1 MDPNILD
8 GILSS
13 PELLAAAAKLAG
25 ELLSRAP
32 SPEAAPASSDG
43 GSDTAVPDGAIPG
56 SGSAPAASSSD
67 GESIPASAP
76 AELSCGSGDAS
87 RGAPSA
93 DALSALMS
101 LLGGAAPPSPERSGE
116 SASASGALSAL
127 LGAAGGGRREAPS
140 SPPALDPKLLATAAQ
155 VLGAVGTDDDRTR
168 LLLALKPLLR
178 REKAERVDRAVRI
191 LKVSTAVRAA
201 INSLSGGDKGDVLKI

>member
-32 SPEAAPASSDG
+32 SPETAPAPSDVESGTAAPDGAAPA
-43 GSDTAVPDGAIPG
+43 V
-56 SGSAPAASSSD
+56 ASSG
-67 GESIPASAP
+67 GESVPASAP
-76 AELSCGSGDAS
+76 AGLSGGSGDAP
-87 RGAPSA
+87 RGGSA
-93 DALSALMS
+93 DTLSALMG
-101 LLGGAAPPSPERSGE
+101 LLGGAAPPSTARSGE
-116 SASASGALSAL
+116 SANVSGALSAL

-140 SPPALDPKLLATAAQ
+140 SPPALDPKLLAAAAQ

-201 INSLSGGDKGDVLKI
+201 INSLAGGDKGDVLKI

>member
-43 GSDTAVPDGAIPG
+43 GSDTAMPDGAIPG

-76 AELSCGSGDAS
+76 AGLPGGDDTSRSAASG
-87 RGAPSA
+87 
-93 DALSALMS
+93 DALSALMG
-101 LLGGAAPPSPERSGE
+101 LLGGAASPSPARSGE
-116 SASASGALSAL
+116 SASASGTLSAL

>member
-43 GSDTAVPDGAIPG
+43 VSDTAVPDG
-56 SGSAPAASSSD
+56 SVPAAAPSD
-67 GESIPASAP
+67 GESVPASASAGLP
-76 AELSCGSGDAS
+76 GGSDTAP
-87 RGAPSA
+87 RGAASA

-101 LLGGAAPPSPERSGE
+101 LLGGAAPPSPARSEE
-116 SASASGALSAL
+116 SVNVSGALSSL

-140 SPPALDPKLLATAAQ
+140 SPPALDPKLLAAAAQ

-201 INSLSGGDKGDVLKI
+201 INSLAGGDKGDVLKI

>member
-43 GSDTAVPDGAIPG
+43 GPDTAAPDGSI
-56 SGSAPAASSSD
+56 PAASASD
-67 GESIPASAP
+67 GESVPASAP
-76 AELSCGSGDAS
+76 AELPGDGSGDAS
-87 RGAPSA
+87 RSAPSA
-93 DALSALMS
+93 DALSALMG
-101 LLGGAAPPSPERSGE
+101 LLGGAAPPSPARSGE
-116 SASASGALSAL
+116 NANVSGPLSAL

-140 SPPALDPKLLATAAQ
+140 SPPALDPKLLAAAAQ

-191 LKVSTAVRAA
+191 LKVSTAIRAA
-201 INSLSGGDKGDVLKI
+201 INSLAGGDKGDVLKI